1 MHNAGQ
7 DWAAATGYRS
17 LTEALTATEAGKGEP
32 LGRKAPQRDAHRP
45 ADPALD
51 RVLALARC
59 FEQLRAGPAA
69 RLHPPPGRNWT
80 QPLLPQRTAGALNLG
95 CLPVRIGAGP
105 GQGGRHGGRD
115 ASLPR
120 VIRERPPVKT
130 SRQIPLAS
138 RHLAGPLGAFIA
150 AFVIALPA
158 VGFALDVV
166 SPSVPYPDWGMKA
179 LGDLTFGGAA
189 DAGEASMLVRAP
201 VLARGDRLD
210 AAAQPRLAVAN
221 YIEAKVDEAVP
232 FPIAVEAIEGI
243 GQGSAL
249 VVRGLPEDAGLSHG
263 EGLEPGSWRL
273 DPRSAPDLTLTLY
286 RRLNSPQAISI
297 ELVAPNGEV
306 VAAASTT
313 LTADPAEP
321 RV

>member
-7 DWAAATGYRS
+7 DWAAATGNRS
-17 LTEALTATEAGKGEP
+17 LTEALTAPEPGKGG
-32 LGRKAPQRDAHRP
+32 LGHKAPQRDALRAP
-45 ADPALD
+45 DPALD

-69 RLHPPPGRNWT
+69 RLNPPPGRNWT
-80 QPLLPQRTAGALNLG
+80 QPLLPQRPSNALSLG
-95 CLPVRIGAGP
+95 CLPVKIGAGS
-105 GQGGRHGGRD
+105 GQGRRLGEGD

-120 VIRERPPVKT
+120 LIRERPPVT
-130 SRQIPLAS
+130 ARRRTPRAS

-166 SPSVPYPDWGMKA
+166 SPSVPYPEWGMKA
-179 LGDLTFGGAA
+179 LGELTF
-189 DAGEASMLVRAP
+189 AGEAAMLVPAP
-201 VLARGDRLD
+201 ALAKGDRLD

-221 YIEAKVDEAVP
+221 SIEAKVDEAVP
-232 FPIAVEAIEGI
+232 FPIAVEAIERI
-243 GQGSAL
+243 GNGSAL

-263 EGLEPGSWRL
+263 EGLEPGAWRL

-297 ELVAPNGEV
+297 ELVAPNGDV

-313 LTADPAEP
+313 LTADPAAP